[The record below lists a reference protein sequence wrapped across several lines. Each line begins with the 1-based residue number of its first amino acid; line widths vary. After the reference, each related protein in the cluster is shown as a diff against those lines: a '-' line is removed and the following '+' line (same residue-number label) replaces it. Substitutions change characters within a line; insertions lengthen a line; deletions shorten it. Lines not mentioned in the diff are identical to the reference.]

1 MIIII
6 KQKLIIR
13 RLIIIIMVKD
23 KNLKDLRTKNKA
35 KDRIDHIY

>member
-23 KNLKDLRTKNKA
+23 KNLKDLHAKNKA
-35 KDRIDHIY
+35 KDII

>member
-23 KNLKDLRTKNKA
+23 KNLKDLRAKNKA
-35 KDRIDHIY
+35 KDRIDRIY